1 MPNMNAEMLE
11 WFNKGMSAAQAAAVP
26 EPTAMTLATVGESG
40 RPSARI
46 VLLKQVDEAGFVF
59 YTNITSHKGRQLTA
73 DNRAALVF
81 WWREIE
87 QQVRV
92 EGRVTPVMDAE
103 ADEYFATR
111 PRISQLGAWA
121 SQQSAAL
128 DDRATLESA
137 LKAAEARFGDG
148 PIPRPPHW
156 SGYRVSPDLVEFW
169 YGRAYRLH
177 ERHCFEWRRG
187 AWDHRLLYP

>member
-1 MPNMNAEMLE
+1 MPDMSAEMLE

-26 EPTAMTLATVGESG
+26 EPTAMTLATVGEGG

-46 VLLKQVDEAGFVF
+46 VLLKQVDETGFVF
-59 YTNITSHKGRQLTA
+59 YTNTTSRKGRQLAA
-73 DNRAALVF
+73 DDHAALVF

-92 EGRVTPVMDAE
+92 EGRAAPVTDAE

-121 SQQSAAL
+121 SRQSAAL
-128 DDRATLESA
+128 DDRATLEAA
-137 LKAAEARFGDG
+137 LKAAETRFGDD
-148 PIPRPPHW
+148 PVPRPPHW

-169 YGRAYRLH
+169 YGRDYRLH
-177 ERHCFEWRRG
+177 ERHCFEWHDG
-187 AWDHRLLYP
+187 AWAHRLLYP